1 MPLSYKVASVVAILL
16 LGLALA
22 CDFSPTTSF
31 DGFDGKGSRISGQFV
46 NEGGAASGLRAAP
59 QRTFDGMTVHVKQD
73 TSIETTVKSN
83 GTFTLEGVPD
93 GRVTLVFQQEVR
105 VLSEIHLDVLPNQE
119 TQITVELTVNLRV
132 ILISQDRDDV
142 DFSVSCARSPSL
154 WCRASRGNSGSLS
167 QEKFFELAADAA
179 SMLSGITEL
188 ETAQGVADAVCRK
201 SNDRD
206 RFFRELAALALN
218 LTAGLDRN
226 GTAGGRRVRNDW
238 RSL

>member
-1 MPLSYKVASVVAILL
+1 M
-16 LGLALA
+16 
-22 CDFSPTTSF
+22 
-31 DGFDGKGSRISGQFV
+31 
-46 NEGGAASGLRAAP
+46 
-59 QRTFDGMTVHVKQD
+59 
-73 TSIETTVKSN
+73 
-83 GTFTLEGVPD
+83 
-93 GRVTLVFQQEVR
+93 
-105 VLSEIHLDVLPNQE
+105 LPNQE

-226 GTAGGRRVRNDW
+226 EPLVDEEFATIGEAFDRAVEIARGNPTPGEIDKFNELIEHINDNENTMIPGCDDDD
-238 RSL
+238 SSDDDSKSSDSKSSDSKSSDSSSSG